1 MNPTL
6 ERILSI
12 LIVVLIPIVLI
23 LASFRIIFNPWA
35 AEFEYRAPWFPE
47 DPYGFTTEQR
57 IRYGKIAMDYMFND
71 QGINFL
77 ADLRFPDGQQAP
89 PPTCIS
95 MDDCTQLYN
104 DRELGHMVD
113 VKNAVRASMSVLY
126 VGLAV
131 ILVLGVW
138 AWQGG
143 WLEPYKQALARGGL
157 LTVAL
162 ILFILVLVFLAWGIF
177 FTAFHNVFFDPG
189 TWTFPTSDTLI
200 RLFPERLWQ
209 DVFISIGSLSA
220 ILGLILF
227 VVFRKR

>member
-1 MNPTL
+1 MNL
-6 ERILSI
+6 FVERVAPAVVTILTP
-12 LIVVLIPIVLI
+12 LVLVLI
-23 LASFRIIFNPWA
+23 SFRLIFNPLSV
-35 AEFEYRAPWFPE
+35 EFEYRAPWFPE
-47 DPYGFTTEQR
+47 DPYGFSTEER
-57 IRYGKIAMDYMFND
+57 IRYGKITMDYMFND
-71 QGINFL
+71 EGIEFL
-77 ADLRFPDGQQAP
+77 ADLRFPEGQQAP
-89 PPTCIS
+89 PPTCIT
-95 MDDCTQLYN
+95 MDDCTRLYN

-126 VGLAV
+126 GSLG
-131 ILVLGVW
+131 ILLILGVW
-138 AWQGG
+138 AWRGD
-143 WLEPYKQALARGGL
+143 WLDTFLRALSRGGL
-157 LTVAL
+157 LTIVL

-227 VVFRKR
+227 IVFRKR